1 MLPLLPIDSFNS
13 SIISIKVLFLW
24 AMLEPKLRIESDTDG
39 RLVRRLVVE
48 DKFDILLAS
57 EESVESLRGEVKEEE
72 GIV

>member
-1 MLPLLPIDSFNS
+1 
-13 SIISIKVLFLW
+13 
-24 AMLEPKLRIESDTDG
+24 MLEPKLRIESDTDG

-48 DKFDILLAS
+48 DKFDILS

>member
-1 MLPLLPIDSFNS
+1 
-13 SIISIKVLFLW
+13 
-24 AMLEPKLRIESDTDG
+24 MLEPKLRIESDTDG